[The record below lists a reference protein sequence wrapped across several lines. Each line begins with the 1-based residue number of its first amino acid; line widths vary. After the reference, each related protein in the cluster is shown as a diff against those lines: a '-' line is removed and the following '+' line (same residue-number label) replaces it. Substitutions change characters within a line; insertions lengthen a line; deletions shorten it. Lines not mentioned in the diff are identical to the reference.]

1 MNKKIFDKKEEPLE
15 IDRETWEKL
24 REFRKTGF
32 KEKYKE
38 IKNYSEL

>member
-1 MNKKIFDKKEEPLE
+1 M
-15 IDRETWEKL
+15 DREIWEKL

-38 IKNYSEL
+38 IENYSEL